1 MLAEQIAENQYYQ
14 NTRKW
19 VFLWLPLKS

>member
-19 VFLWLPLKS
+19 VFLWLPLTS